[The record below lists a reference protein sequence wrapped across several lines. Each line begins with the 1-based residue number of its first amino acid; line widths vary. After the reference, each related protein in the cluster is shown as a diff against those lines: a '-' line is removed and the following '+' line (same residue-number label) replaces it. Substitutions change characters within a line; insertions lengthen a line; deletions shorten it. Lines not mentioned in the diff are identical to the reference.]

1 MTAHCARCALC
12 TTGASEDVLH
22 FLLECP
28 AFQLER
34 SQLMLDITTAMQPML
49 PSNCAFARHALET
62 IQGTNVEDKLWL
74 LLDSHEEPTTDSR
87 EVRLLRKKRAE
98 GRRET
103 QAKKE
108 VDRIARGYM
117 VQVWRKRASLFG
129 GVPSLDNRSYKMV
142 LGALRPDGRCASFV
156 DVELSVIANNVNC
169 MESRENGTLG

>member
-1 MTAHCARCALC
+1 
-12 TTGASEDVLH
+12 
-22 FLLECP
+22 
-28 AFQLER
+28 
-34 SQLMLDITTAMQPML
+34 MLDITTAVQPLL

-62 IQGTNVEDKLWL
+62 IQGTNVEAKLWL
-74 LLDSHEEPTTDSR
+74 LLDSHEESTTDSR
-87 EVRLLRKKRAE
+87 EERLRKKRAE

-103 QAKKE
+103 LAKKE

-156 DVELSVIANNVNC
+156 DVKHRVEELSVIANNVNC
-169 MESRENGTLG
+169 MESRECGTHGCFSPQCEKRLYSVTLPISVVATADSV